1 MLLFG
6 KDSTINQS
14 SFKLSLLMKMVFV
27 LLTVVCLQ
35 VSGKVFSQDITISG
49 QQLPLKTVFKEIN
62 RQNGYLFIFSDEML
76 KNAKP
81 VNIHVVKG
89 SLEEVLRICF
99 DGQPLTYRLMGKTI
113 VVKPAAVAE
122 AAPPAVVKGKIVNEK
137 GQPVPGVSV
146 RVKGASTGVVSDADG
161 NYEISLPAGQATL
174 IFASLG
180 YKSREVI
187 VRAPGT
193 HHITMEAEIK
203 QLEGAIVIGYG
214 SVQKKDLTGSVSRVN
229 VADLQKAPVI
239 SFTEALAGRVAGVVV
254 SSNDGQPGSSQQI
267 VIRGAGSLTQS
278 TAPLYVIDGFPVED
292 FDARSLN
299 NDDIA
304 TINVLKDASAT
315 AIYGAR
321 AANGVVIIETKKGR
335 TGKPVITFNSLYGFN
350 ETRKQMKL
358 MNPYEFVQLQ
368 YERSPLGT
376 AARYFSDGRTLESY
390 RDVAGI
396 DWADEVF
403 DPSPYSMYNFAIR
416 GGSEQTK
423 YSISGALN
431 KSRGIISNTGTRR
444 YQGRIAVDQTISA
457 KLKTGVYVN
466 YSDNS
471 NSGIVAATS
480 AGNNTTSYLFSNIW
494 GYRPVN
500 SDPDKDLLDADYD
513 DLVVNADNARFNPV
527 VVVQNTNR
535 VSTVKELL
543 VNGYMH
549 YAINKHFDLRITGT
563 VNNRL
568 SENKNFY
575 NSKTI
580 QGSPFNPLNVRG
592 VNGNVM
598 YAETNSWSNENT
610 LSYQK
615 TINGKHRFNAVAGFS
630 LQSSASKLHGVSV
643 QNIPNEELGYSGFD
657 EGIAYASPATS
668 SKFTLASLYTRLNY
682 NYQSKYLFTLTMR
695 GDGSSKFARGNK
707 WGYFPSAAVAWNMTQ
722 EPFFKKLPFVSESK
736 IRTSFGYTGNNR
748 VSDFAYFASLGMPN
762 TAAYSWNNATPLKG
776 IVPLDLGNPDLKWEV
791 AEQLDIGYD
800 LGLFNG
806 RIELTAEVYRKT
818 TNDLLL
824 NAQLPGATGFQT
836 VFKNIGKLRNEGL
849 ELSLNTVNIDNK
861 HLKWSSSFNISFNR
875 NKVLSLTKGQDK
887 LFSFVGFES
896 QYNTTPLYIA
906 QTGLPAAMFYG
917 YIFDGVYQYEDFDNP
932 QPGVYRLKSTVPTNG
947 NARDVI
953 QPGDIRYRDLNNDGT
968 VDSYDQT
975 VIGTVYPVHT
985 GGFGNNFNYKGFD
998 LHIFLQ
1004 WSYGNNVYNANRIM
1018 FEGNATVRPEMNQF
1032 ASYNDRWTPDN
1043 PSNTLFRVGGQGPL
1057 GRYSDRV
1064 LEDASYLRLKTV
1076 SLGYNIPNAILERWR
1091 IKGLR
1096 LTASAQNLLTWTNYS
1111 GMDPEVSS
1119 RQSTLTP
1126 GFDFSAY
1133 PHARTLVFGLNA
1145 TF

>member
-1 MLLFG
+1 
-6 KDSTINQS
+6 
-14 SFKLSLLMKMVFV
+14 MKMVFV

-99 DGQPLTYRLMGKTI
+99 EGQPLAYQLIGKTI
-113 VVKPAAVAE
+113 VVKPSTVAE

-193 HHITMEAEIK
+193 HHVTMEPEVK

-390 RDVAGI
+390 RDVTGI

-471 NSGIVAATS
+471 SSGIVAASS

-543 VNGYMH
+543 VNGYLH
-549 YAINKHFDLRITGT
+549 YAINRNFDLRITGT

-824 NAQLPGATGFQT
+824 NAQLPGTTGFQT

-917 YIFDGVYQYEDFDNP
+917 FIFDGVYQYEDFDNP

-975 VIGTVYPVHT
+975 IIGTVYPAHT

-998 LHIFLQ
+998 LHVFLQ

-1076 SLGYNIPNAILERWR
+1076 SLGYNIPSAILERWH

>member
-1 MLLFG
+1 
-6 KDSTINQS
+6 
-14 SFKLSLLMKMVFV
+14 MVSV

-49 QQLPLKTVFKEIN
+49 QQLPLKTIFKEIN

-76 KNAKP
+76 KNANP

-99 DGQPLTYRLMGKTI
+99 RGQPLAYQFIGKTI
-113 VVKPAAVAE
+113 VVKSVDVAE
-122 AAPPAVVKGKIVNEK
+122 AGSPSVVKGKIVNEK

-146 RVKGASTGVVSDADG
+146 RVKGASTGVVSDAEG
-161 NYEISLPAGQATL
+161 NYEINLPAGPATL
-174 IFASLG
+174 IFACMG
-180 YKSREVI
+180 YKTREI
-187 VRAPGT
+187 AVRAPAT
-193 HHITMEAEIK
+193 HHVTMETEVK

-350 ETRKQMKL
+350 EKRKQMKL

-390 RDVAGI
+390 RDVPGI

-403 DPSPYSMYNFAIR
+403 DPSPYSMHNFAIR
-416 GGSEQTK
+416 GGTEQTK
-423 YSISGALN
+423 YAISGALN
-431 KSRGIISNTGTRR
+431 KSRGIISNTGTQR
-444 YQGRIAVDQTISA
+444 YQGRIAIDQTISA

-471 NSGIVAATS
+471 NSGIVAASS

-494 GYRPVN
+494 GYRPVS

-535 VSTVKELL
+535 ISTVKELL
-543 VNGYMH
+543 VNGYLH
-549 YAINKHFDLRITGT
+549 YAINKNFDLHITGT

-592 VNGNVM
+592 VNGSVM

-615 TINGKHRFNAVAGFS
+615 TINGKHRINAVAGFS
-630 LQSSASKLHGVSV
+630 LQSSASKLHGVAV

-682 NYQSKYLFTLTMR
+682 NYQSKYLFTVTMR

-707 WGYFPSAAVAWNMTQ
+707 WGYFPSAAVAWNMAQ
-722 EPFFKKLPFVSESK
+722 ESFFKKLSFVSESK
-736 IRTSFGYTGNNR
+736 IRASFGYTGNNR

-806 RIELTAEVYRKT
+806 RVELTAEVYRKT

-824 NAQLPGATGFQT
+824 NAQLPGSTGFQT
-836 VFKNIGKLRNEGL
+836 VYKNIGKLRNEGL
-849 ELSLNTVNIDNK
+849 ELSVNTVNI
-861 HLKWSSSFNISFNR
+861 HSEHMKWSSSFNISFNR
-875 NKVLSLTKGQDK
+875 NKVLSLTKGQNK

-906 QTGLPAAMFYG
+906 QTGFPAAMFYG

-932 QPGVYRLKSTVPTNG
+932 QPGEYRLKNTIPTNG

-975 VIGTVYPVHT
+975 IIGTVYPVHT

-1032 ASYNDRWTPDN
+1032 ASYNERWTPGN
-1043 PSNTLFRVGGQGPL
+1043 PSKTLFRVGGQGPL

-1076 SLGYNIPNAILERWR
+1076 SLGYNIPPAILERWH

>member
-1 MLLFG
+1 MLLFR
-6 KDSTINQS
+6 KDSTINQL

-35 VSGKVFSQDITISG
+35 ASGKVSAQDITISG
-49 QQLPLKTVFKEIN
+49 QQLPLKTIFKEIN
-62 RQNGYLFIFSDEML
+62 RQNGYLFIFSEEML
-76 KNAKP
+76 KGAKP

-99 DGQPLTYRLMGKTI
+99 DGQPLAYQLIGKTI
-113 VVKPAAVAE
+113 AVKRAAVAQ

-137 GQPVPGVSV
+137 GEPLPGVSV
-146 RVKGASTGVVSDADG
+146 RLKGTGTGSVSDAGG
-161 NYEISLPAGQATL
+161 NYEISLPAGRATL

-180 YKSREVI
+180 YKSREV
-187 VRAPGT
+187 VVSAPGT
-193 HHITMEAEIK
+193 HHITLEADIK

-254 SSNDGQPGSSQQI
+254 SSNDGQPGNSQQI

-321 AANGVVIIETKKGR
+321 AANGVVIIETKKGK

-350 ETRKQMKL
+350 ETRKQMEL

-376 AARYFSDGRTLESY
+376 AARYFTDGRTLESY
-390 RDVAGI
+390 RDVQGI

-403 DPSPYSMYNFAIR
+403 DPSPYSMYNFAVR

-423 YSISGALN
+423 YSISGAFN

-444 YQGRIAVDQTISA
+444 YQGRIVVDQTINA
-457 KLKTGVYVN
+457 KLKAGVNAN

-471 NSGIVAATS
+471 NSGIVAAS
-480 AGNNTTSYLFSNIW
+480 YAGSNTTSYLFSNIW

-500 SDPDKDLLDADYD
+500 SDPNKDLLEADYD

-535 VSTVKELL
+535 ESIAKELL
-543 VNGYMH
+543 VNGYLH
-549 YAINKHFDLRITGT
+549 YAINRNFDLRITGT
-563 VNNRL
+563 VNNRS

-630 LQSSASKLHGVSV
+630 LQSSASKLHGVFV

-657 EGIAYASPATS
+657 EGIAYSSPATS

-682 NYQSKYLFTLTMR
+682 NYRSKYLFTLTMR

-707 WGYFPSAAVAWNMTQ
+707 WGYFPSAAVAWNMAQ

-736 IRTSFGYTGNNR
+736 LRTSFGYTGNNR
-748 VSDFAYFASLGMPN
+748 VTDFAYFASLGMPN

-776 IVPLDLGNPDLKWEV
+776 IVPLDLGNPGLKWEV

-806 RIELTAEVYRKT
+806 RVELTAEVYRKT

-824 NAQLPGATGFQT
+824 NAQLPGTTGFQT
-836 VFKNIGKLRNEGL
+836 VFKNVGKLRNEGL
-849 ELSLNTVNIDNK
+849 ELSLNTVNIDQE

-875 NKVLSLTKGQDK
+875 NKVLALTKGQDK

-917 YIFDGVYQYEDFDNP
+917 YIFDGIYQYGDFDNP
-932 QPGVYRLKSTVPTNG
+932 QPGVYKLKSGIPTNG

-968 VDSYDQT
+968 IDSYDQT
-975 VIGTVYPVHT
+975 VIGTVFPVHT
-985 GGFGNNFNYKGFD
+985 GGFGNNVNYKGFD
-998 LHIFLQ
+998 LHVFLQ
-1004 WSYGNNVYNANRIM
+1004 WSYGNNVYNANRIL

-1032 ASYNDRWTPDN
+1032 ASYNKRWTPDN

-1076 SLGYNIPNAILERWR
+1076 SLGYNIPAAILQRWR
-1091 IKGLR
+1091 MKGLR